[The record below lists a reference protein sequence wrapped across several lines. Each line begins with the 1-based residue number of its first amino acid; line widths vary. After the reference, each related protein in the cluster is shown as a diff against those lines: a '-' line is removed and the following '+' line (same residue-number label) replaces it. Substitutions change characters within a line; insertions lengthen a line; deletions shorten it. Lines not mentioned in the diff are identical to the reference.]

1 MSKSANISMP
11 VIRRLPGY
19 YRTLK
24 VLEDKGVERISS
36 GKLAEL
42 MNSNASQIRQDLNC
56 FGGFGQQGYGYIVS
70 DLKEEIAKIIGIDR
84 TKNAVICGFGNLG
97 KALFHHFDA
106 NKYGFELVG
115 LFDSD
120 KAKQGQTIGSL
131 TIQSEKNIA
140 EFCKANK
147 VETAIIC
154 VPTKFA
160 EGVADMLYEG
170 GVRSFW
176 NFSHFKVSAKYT
188 DTVEENVHLSES
200 LLTLSYLIDN

>member
-19 YRTLK
+19 YRILRM
-24 VLEDKGVERISS
+24 LDEKGIERISS

-56 FGGFGQQGYGYIVS
+56 FGGFGQQGYGYIVAE
-70 DLKEEIAKIIGIDR
+70 LKDEIAKIIGIDR

-97 KALFHHFDA
+97 KAIYRHFDD

-120 KAKQGQTIGSL
+120 KFKQGQSVGNL
-131 TIQSEKNIA
+131 TIRSEKDIIS
-140 EFCKANK
+140 FCKEKK

-160 EGVADMLYEG
+160 EGVADLLYEG
-170 GVRSFW
+170 GVRSYW
-176 NFSHFKVSAKYT
+176 NFSHFKVSAKYP
-188 DTVEENVHLSES
+188 DTIEENVHLSES

>member
-24 VLEDKGVERISS
+24 VLEEKGIERISS
-36 GKLAEL
+36 GKLSEL

-84 TKNAVICGFGNLG
+84 VKNAVICGFGNLG
-97 KALFHHFDA
+97 KALYHHFDA

-120 KAKQGQTIGSL
+120 KHKQGQAIGNL

-140 EFCKANK
+140 EFCKSNN

-154 VPTKFA
+154 VPTRFA
-160 EGVADMLYEG
+160 EDVADSLYEG

-176 NFSHFKVSAKYT
+176 NFSHFKVSAKYK
-188 DTVEENVHLSES
+188 DVAEENVHLSES
-200 LLTLSYLIDN
+200 LLTLSYFIDN

>member
-19 YRTLK
+19 YRILK
-24 VLEDKGVERISS
+24 VLEEKGIERISS

-84 TKNAVICGFGNLG
+84 VKNAVICGFGNLG
-97 KALFHHFDA
+97 KAIFHHFDA

-120 KAKQGQTIGSL
+120 KAKQGQAVENLI
-131 TIQSEKNIA
+131 IQSEKNIV
-140 EFCKANK
+140 EFCKANN
-147 VETAIIC
+147 VETAMIC

-160 EGVADMLYEG
+160 ESVADFLYDG

-176 NFSHFKVSAKYT
+176 NFSHFKVSSKYS
-188 DTVEENVHLSES
+188 DVVEENVHLSES

>member
-1 MSKSANISMP
+1 MSKNGSISNS
-11 VIRRLPGY
+11 VIKRLPRY
-19 YRTLK
+19 YRFLGELLK
-24 VLEDKGVERISS
+24 NDIVRISS
-36 GKLAEL
+36 RELSVRMKLT
-42 MNSNASQIRQDLNC
+42 ASQIRQDLNC

-70 DLKEEIAKIIGIDR
+70 DLKEEIGKIIGIDR
-84 TKNAVICGFGNLG
+84 VKNAVICGFGNLG
-97 KALFHHFDA
+97 KALYRHFDA

-120 KAKQGQTIGSL
+120 KLKQGQSVGKL
-131 TIQSEKNIA
+131 TIQSEKNIVD
-140 EFCKANK
+140 FCKANN

-160 EGVADMLYEG
+160 EGVVDLLYEG

-176 NFSHFKVSAKYT
+176 NFCHFKVSSKYP
-188 DTVEENVHLSES
+188 DVIEENVHLSES

>member
-24 VLEDKGVERISS
+24 VLEEKGIDRISS
-36 GKLAEL
+36 GKLSEL

-70 DLKEEIAKIIGIDR
+70 DLKEEIEKIIGIDR

-97 KALFHHFDA
+97 KALYHHFDA

-120 KAKQGQTIGSL
+120 KQKQGQVVGKL

-140 EFCKANK
+140 EFCKANN

-160 EGVADMLYEG
+160 ESVADFLYDG

-176 NFSHFKVSAKYT
+176 NFSHFKVSSKYS
-188 DTVEENVHLSES
+188 DVVEENVHLSES

>member
-1 MSKSANISMP
+1 MSKPANISMP

-24 VLEDKGVERISS
+24 KLEEKGIERISS
-36 GKLAEL
+36 GKLAEY

-56 FGGFGQQGYGYIVS
+56 FGGFGQQGYGYLVS
-70 DLKEEIAKIIGIDR
+70 DLKEEIARIIGIDR
-84 TKNAVICGFGNLG
+84 VKPAVICGFGNLG
-97 KALFHHFDA
+97 RALYYHFDA

-120 KAKQGQTIGSL
+120 KSKQGQVIGKLS
-131 TIQSEKNIA
+131 IQSETKITD
-140 EFCKANK
+140 FCKANK
-147 VETAIIC
+147 IETAIIC

-160 EGVADMLYEG
+160 ESVADALYEG

-176 NFSHFKVSAKYT
+176 NFSHFKVSAKYH
-188 DTVEENVHLSES
+188 DTIEENVHLSES

>member
-1 MSKSANISMP
+1 M
-11 VIRRLPGY
+11 
-19 YRTLK
+19 
-24 VLEDKGVERISS
+24 DRISS

-84 TKNAVICGFGNLG
+84 VKNAVICGFGNLG
-97 KALFHHFDA
+97 KAIYRHFDD

-120 KAKQGQTIGSL
+120 KLKQGQTVGKL
-131 TIQSEKNIA
+131 TIQSEKNIID
-140 EFCKANK
+140 FCKANN

-160 EGVADMLYEG
+160 EGVVDLLYEG

-176 NFSHFKVSAKYT
+176 NFSHFKVHSKYS
-188 DTVEENVHLSES
+188 DVIEENVHLSES

>member
-19 YRTLK
+19 YRTLR
-24 VLEDKGVERISS
+24 VLEEKGIDRISS

-70 DLKEEIAKIIGIDR
+70 DLKEEIGKIIGIDR
-84 TKNAVICGFGNLG
+84 VKNAVICGFGNLG
-97 KALFHHFDA
+97 KALYRHFDD

-120 KAKQGQTIGSL
+120 KLKQGQTVGKL
-131 TIQSEKNIA
+131 TIQSEKNIVD
-140 EFCKANK
+140 FCKVNN

-160 EGVADMLYEG
+160 EGVVDLLYEG

-176 NFSHFKVSAKYT
+176 NFCHFKVSSKYP
-188 DTVEENVHLSES
+188 DVIEENVHLSES